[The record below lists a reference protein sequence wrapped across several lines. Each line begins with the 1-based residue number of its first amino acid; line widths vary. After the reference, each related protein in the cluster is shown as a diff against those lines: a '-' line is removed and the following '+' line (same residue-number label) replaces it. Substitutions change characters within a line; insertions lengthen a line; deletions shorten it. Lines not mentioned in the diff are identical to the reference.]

1 MQVHLLKITFKL
13 GLNEYKNDST
23 EDINIYRFSC
33 LNKTL
38 GLSYSQTSPLIKFEP
53 FML

>member
-1 MQVHLLKITFKL
+1 MNIRMIALKIYAFA
-13 GLNEYKNDST
+13 
-23 EDINIYRFSC
+23 INVYRFSC